1 MSNISLS
8 TIKPVSMNAEVIGRT
23 PIKTN
28 TELAKIKA
36 TLNPIDPKLAELLLG
51 VPKITPPLPPD
62 PPPAFSPANLSL
74 QMASQKPVSILA

>member
-8 TIKPVSMNAEVIGRT
+8 IIKPVTMNAEVIGRT

-36 TLNPIDPKLAELLLG
+36 TLNPIDPKLAEVLLG

-62 PPPAFSPANLSL
+62 PPPFSPANLSL